1 MEATA
6 MAEIPKNLGGRPPTG
21 RKTVLQA
28 AFDAKDA
35 EAITKIAERDGK
47 GISAT
52 LRDLALAGLALQK
65 GKRK

>member
-1 MEATA
+1 MEAVA
-6 MAEIPKNLGGRPPTG
+6 MAEPPKNLGGRPRTG
-21 RKTVLQA
+21 RKTVFQA
-28 AFDAKDA
+28 AFDDKDA

>member
-6 MAEIPKNLGGRPPTG
+6 MAEPPRNLGGRPRTG
-21 RKTVLQA
+21 RKEVLQA

-35 EAITKIAERDGK
+35 EAIQKIAERDGK